1 MNGSEQISNLRI
13 EAGLLSLAPLPLM
26 EQVGFPLFEKKKNT
40 YNDSVTLVSMNWP
53 LHVLLA
59 STL

>member
-26 EQVGFPLFEKKKNT
+26 EQVGFPLFEKKNT